1 MSIKAILIV
10 AGEPYSVFSEILFK
24 SLIKINSRRPIVLIA
39 SKKLLEKQ
47 MKKLGYKFNFKEID
61 KDLPKKIVSKKRVIN
76 IINVDFNYEKVF
88 DKISSKS
95 NAYIKESF
103 RIANNLLKKE
113 KAFGLINGP
122 ISKKTFLKKKF
133 LGITEYLAKMNKVKN
148 FVMLIYN
155 KNFSVS
161 PLTTHIAIKKISNQ
175 ITKKKIINHI
185 NQINDFY
192 IKYFKK
198 NPKIV
203 ITGLNPHCESN
214 FKDSEEKNI
223 IIPTIKNLKKKFS
236 KISGPLPADSLFMS
250 ENLKKYDVVLGMYHD
265 QVLTP
270 IKTIHNFD
278 AINITLGLP
287 YLRISPDHG
296 TNNQMLGKNKSNP
309 DSLISAIKFLNNK

>member
-1 MSIKAILIV
+1 MNIRAILIV

-47 MKKLGYKFNFKEID
+47 MKKLGYKFRFKEID
-61 KDLPKKIVSKKRVIN
+61 KDLPKKIVSKKGVIN

-95 NAYIKESF
+95 NTYIKESF
-103 RIANNLLKKE
+103 HIANNLLKKE

-175 ITKKKIINHI
+175 ITKKK
-185 NQINDFY
+185 
-192 IKYFKK
+192 
-198 NPKIV
+198 
-203 ITGLNPHCESN
+203 
-214 FKDSEEKNI
+214 
-223 IIPTIKNLKKKFS
+223 
-236 KISGPLPADSLFMS
+236 
-250 ENLKKYDVVLGMYHD
+250 
-265 QVLTP
+265 
-270 IKTIHNFD
+270 
-278 AINITLGLP
+278 
-287 YLRISPDHG
+287 
-296 TNNQMLGKNKSNP
+296 NN
-309 DSLISAIKFLNNK
+309 